1 MEVGIGAREL
11 PPCTHSER
19 NRLCFA
25 SSWRHRPFTFVRGD
39 SQLGSGF
46 SYVNTTSIR
55 EGGSPRRVK
64 AALKFVFA
72 TLLVAAAFVAT
83 YTSSAAAF
91 SESDLRSILVL
102 GGTVNTVLLLGTLFS
117 PARGRVANA
126 VLSLI
131 VLASV
136 ATAYI
141 IHTDLY
147 LTGNGAVLIALCA
160 GSGAGLFVAFRVIDE
175 QRWGGIALSAAALL
189 GLGIIASE
197 HPEAGDVPATVDTT
211 YIRHISF
218 RETPNLYF
226 VSFDALAPR
235 ALLKKYLDLETT
247 KFHDLFDISFRRF
260 TNFFANSVRTT
271 HSLNTVLALDVDAY
285 SSQRRQ
291 LNARGYDPDPQ
302 LFSGRNPSNLLGI
315 LHGNGYET
323 TSIYRDS
330 YFGDE
335 KGQHINNYITFYD
348 KTVCNLLDAGIR
360 DFSFWGYCRF
370 LVGEG
375 VNRLEASA
383 LSAER
388 ITKVNADDK
397 PQFVMAHLYAPGH
410 TGKSFR
416 YDDAEQIEAFR
427 RRYINSSE
435 RAASYLDL
443 IIRHLEKNDPGAI
456 LLVYSDHGPFL
467 SQGLQFEDDPEFVF
481 QDQFGILGGVYPR
494 DTCAGWFDEASSQG
508 HMTILDAVHALLRCL
523 SGGESPLIK
532 PKEYTVPWNY
542 QFHRHDGLTYE
553 DFLYE

>member
-1 MEVGIGAREL
+1 M
-11 PPCTHSER
+11 PPHPRHEPSTSR
-19 NRLCFA
+19 PNR
-25 SSWRHRPFTFVRGD
+25 
-39 SQLGSGF
+39 
-46 SYVNTTSIR
+46 
-55 EGGSPRRVK
+55 K

-72 TLLVAAAFVAT
+72 TLLVAAAFATT

-91 SESDLRSILVL
+91 SESDLSSILIL
-102 GGTVNTVLLLGTLFS
+102 GGTVNTVLLLGTLFLLRS
-117 PARGRVANA
+117 RVIANA

-160 GSGAGLFVAFRVIDE
+160 GSGAGLFVAFRVIDK

-197 HPEAGDVPATVDTT
+197 YPETGDVPATVDTT
-211 YIRHISF
+211 YIRDISF

-226 VSFDALAPR
+226 VSFDAMAPR
-235 ALLKKYLDLETT
+235 ALLKKYLGLETT
-247 KFHDLFDISFRRF
+247 KFHDLFDVSFRRF
-260 TNFFANSVRTT
+260 PNFFANAVKTKN
-271 HSLNTVLALDVDAY
+271 SLNIVLALDVDAY
-285 SSQRRQ
+285 AAQRKE
-291 LNARGYDPDPQ
+291 LSAMGYDPDPQ

-323 TSIYRDS
+323 TSIYRDGH
-330 YFGDE
+330 FGHE
-335 KGQHINNYITFYD
+335 KGKYINNYIISSNEI
-348 KTVCNLLDAGIR
+348 VCSLLDAAIR
-360 DFSFWGYCRF
+360 DFSFWGYCR
-370 LVGEG
+370 LAGKG
-375 VNRLEASA
+375 VDMLSRQA
-383 LSAER
+383 LSVER

-410 TGKSFR
+410 VDKSFR

-427 RRYINSSE
+427 RGYIKRSE
-435 RAASYLDL
+435 WAARYLDL
-443 IIRHLEKNDPGAI
+443 IIRHLEENDPGAI
-456 LLVYSDHGPFL
+456 LLVYGDHGPFL
-467 SQGLQFEDDPEFVF
+467 SQRLQFADDPEFFF
-481 QDQFGILGGVYPR
+481 QDHYGILGGVYPR

-508 HMTILDAVHALLRCL
+508 YMTILDAVHALLRCL

-532 PKEYTVPWNY
+532 PRKYTQPGY
-542 QFHRHDGLTYE
+542 GGPIRGDDKPRYE

>member
-1 MEVGIGAREL
+1 MSTQPVSANNK
-11 PPCTHSER
+11 P
-19 NRLCFA
+19 A
-25 SSWRHRPFTFVRGD
+25 SSTSRPVR
-39 SQLGSGF
+39 
-46 SYVNTTSIR
+46 
-55 EGGSPRRVK
+55 K
-64 AALKFVFA
+64 AAFKFVFA
-72 TLLVAAAFVAT
+72 TLLVAVAFAAT
-83 YTSSAAAF
+83 YTASAAAF

-102 GGTVNTVLLLGTLFS
+102 GGTVNTVLLLGTLFFLRS
-117 PARGRVANA
+117 RGIANA

-160 GSGAGLFVAFRVIDE
+160 GSGAGLFVAFRLIDE
-175 QRWGGIALSAAALL
+175 LHWGGPALSAAALL
-189 GLGIIASE
+189 GLGIIAGG

-211 YIRHISF
+211 YIRDISF

-235 ALLKKYLDLETT
+235 ALLKKYLGLETT
-247 KFHDLFDISFRRF
+247 KFHDLFNNYFRRF
-260 TNFFANSVRTT
+260 PNFFANSVRTA

-285 SSQRRQ
+285 TSQRRE
-291 LNARGYDPDPQ
+291 LRARGADPDPR
-302 LFSGRNPSNLLGI
+302 LFSGQNPSNLLGI
-315 LHGNGYET
+315 LHKNGYET

-360 DFSFWGYCRF
+360 DFSFWGYCR
-370 LVGEG
+370 LVGKG
-375 VNRLEASA
+375 ISRSRASA

-410 TGKSFR
+410 TSKSFR
-416 YDDAEQIEAFR
+416 YDDAEQLEAFR
-427 RRYINSSE
+427 RGYINGSE
-435 RAASYLDL
+435 GAARYLDL
-443 IIRHLEKNDPGAI
+443 IVRHLEENDPGAI
-456 LLVYSDHGPFL
+456 LLVFGDHGPFL

-481 QDQFGILGGVYPR
+481 QDRYGIPGGVYPR
-494 DTCAGWFDEASSQG
+494 DTCARWFDEASSQG
-508 HMTILDAVHALLRCL
+508 YMTTLDAVHALLRCL

-532 PKEYTVPWNY
+532 PRKYAQPGYGPIPGHNKPY
-542 QFHRHDGLTYE
+542 YE

>member
-1 MEVGIGAREL
+1 MHCLRRLADAACRARL
-11 PPCTHSER
+11 IP
-19 NRLCFA
+19 
-25 SSWRHRPFTFVRGD
+25 
-39 SQLGSGF
+39 LG
-46 SYVNTTSIR
+46 
-55 EGGSPRRVK
+55 K

-72 TLLVAAAFVAT
+72 TLLVAVAFAAT

-102 GGTVNTVLLLGTLFS
+102 GGTVNTVLLLGTLFFLRS
-117 PARGRVANA
+117 KVIAHA

-141 IHTDLY
+141 IHTDL

-160 GSGAGLFVAFRVIDE
+160 GAGAGLFVAFRVIDE

-189 GLGIIASE
+189 GLGIIASG

-211 YIRHISF
+211 YIRDISF

-226 VSFDALAPR
+226 VSFDAIAPR
-235 ALLKKYLDLETT
+235 ALLKKYLALETT

-260 TNFFANSVRTT
+260 TNFFANSVATG

-285 SSQRRQ
+285 TSQRRELQ
-291 LNARGYDPDPQ
+291 ARGADPDPR
-302 LFSGRNPSNLLGI
+302 LFSGQNPSNLLGI

-323 TSIYRDS
+323 ISIYRDS
-330 YFGDE
+330 YFGEE
-335 KGQHINNYITFYD
+335 KGQYINNYITFYD

-370 LVGEG
+370 LVGKG
-375 VNRLEASA
+375 INRLRASA

-410 TGKSFR
+410 TGNLFR
-416 YDDAEQIEAFR
+416 YDDAEQIEEFR
-427 RRYINSSE
+427 RGYIKRSE
-435 RAASYLDL
+435 RAARYLDL
-443 IIRHLEKNDPGAI
+443 IVRHLEENDPSAI
-456 LLVYSDHGPFL
+456 LFVYGDHGPFL
-467 SQGLQFEDDPEFVF
+467 SQGLQFEDDPTFVF
-481 QDQFGILGGVYPR
+481 QDRYGILGGVYPR
-494 DTCAGWFDEASSQG
+494 DACARWFDEASSQG
-508 HMTILDAVHALLRCL
+508 YMTTLDAVHALLRCL

-532 PKEYTVPWNY
+532 PQKYASPGY
-542 QFHRHDGLTYE
+542 GPMPRHNKPYYE

>member
-1 MEVGIGAREL
+1 MPPL
-11 PPCTHSER
+11 PR
-19 NRLCFA
+19 A
-25 SSWRHRPFTFVRGD
+25 SRAHQDLTGR
-39 SQLGSGF
+39 
-46 SYVNTTSIR
+46 
-55 EGGSPRRVK
+55 

-72 TLLVAAAFVAT
+72 TLLVAVAFAAT

-91 SESDLRSILVL
+91 SDRDLRSILVL
-102 GGTVNTVLLLGTLFS
+102 GGAVNTVLLLGTLFFLRS
-117 PARGRVANA
+117 RVIANA

-147 LTGNGAVLIALCA
+147 LTVNGAVLIALCA
-160 GSGAGLFVAFRVIDE
+160 GSGAGLFVAFRLMDE
-175 QRWGGIALSAAALL
+175 RRWGGVALSAAALL
-189 GLGIIASE
+189 GLGITAGGR
-197 HPEAGDVPATVDTT
+197 PETNDVPATVDATH
-211 YIRHISF
+211 IRHISF

-235 ALLKKYLDLETT
+235 ALLKQYLDLETT

-260 TNFFANSVRTT
+260 TNFFANSVRTK

-285 SSQRRQ
+285 TAQRKE
-291 LNARGYDPDPQ
+291 LIAMGYDPDPQ

-360 DFSFWGYCRF
+360 DFSFWGYCR
-370 LVGEG
+370 LVGKG
-375 VNRLEASA
+375 INRSRASA

-410 TGKSFR
+410 ADKSFR

-427 RRYINSSE
+427 RGYINSSE

-443 IIRHLEKNDPGAI
+443 IIRHLEENDPDAI
-456 LLVYSDHGPFL
+456 LLVYGDHGPLL
-467 SQGLQFEDDPEFVF
+467 SQALQFEDDPEFVF
-481 QDQFGILGGVYPR
+481 QDNYGILGGVHPR
-494 DTCAGWFDEASSQG
+494 DTCAGWFDEASAQG
-508 HMTILDAVHALLRCL
+508 WMTILDAVHALLRCL
-523 SGGESPLIK
+523 SGGESPLVK
-532 PKEYTVPWNY
+532 PRRYVQPGYGPVTASWAAYSKSYY
-542 QFHRHDGLTYE
+542 K

>member
-1 MEVGIGAREL
+1 MHCLRRLADAACRARL
-11 PPCTHSER
+11 IP
-19 NRLCFA
+19 
-25 SSWRHRPFTFVRGD
+25 
-39 SQLGSGF
+39 LG
-46 SYVNTTSIR
+46 
-55 EGGSPRRVK
+55 K

-72 TLLVAAAFVAT
+72 TLLVAVAFAAT

-102 GGTVNTVLLLGTLFS
+102 GGTVNTVLLLGTLFFLRS
-117 PARGRVANA
+117 KVIAHA

-141 IHTDLY
+141 IHTDL

-160 GSGAGLFVAFRVIDE
+160 GAGAGLFVAFRVIDE

-189 GLGIIASE
+189 WLGIIASG

-211 YIRHISF
+211 YIRDISF

-226 VSFDALAPR
+226 VSFDAIAPR
-235 ALLKKYLDLETT
+235 ALLKKYLALETT

-260 TNFFANSVRTT
+260 TNFFANSVATG

-285 SSQRRQ
+285 TSQRRELQ
-291 LNARGYDPDPQ
+291 ARGADPDPR
-302 LFSGRNPSNLLGI
+302 LFSGQNPSNLLGI

-323 TSIYRDS
+323 ISIYRDS
-330 YFGDE
+330 YFGEE
-335 KGQHINNYITFYD
+335 KGQYINNYITFYD

-370 LVGEG
+370 LVGKG
-375 VNRLEASA
+375 INRLRASA

-410 TGKSFR
+410 TGNLFR
-416 YDDAEQIEAFR
+416 YDDAEQIEEFR
-427 RRYINSSE
+427 RGYIKRSE
-435 RAASYLDL
+435 RAARYLDL
-443 IIRHLEKNDPGAI
+443 IVRHLEENDPSAI
-456 LLVYSDHGPFL
+456 LFVYGDHGPFL
-467 SQGLQFEDDPEFVF
+467 SQGLQFEDDPTFVF
-481 QDQFGILGGVYPR
+481 QDRYGILGGVYPR
-494 DTCAGWFDEASSQG
+494 DACARWFDEASSQG
-508 HMTILDAVHALLRCL
+508 YMTTLDAVHALLRCL

-532 PKEYTVPWNY
+532 PQKYASPGY
-542 QFHRHDGLTYE
+542 GPMPRHNKPYYE